1 MEWNGTGTIC
11 GNYISFIR
19 LLFQDI
25 TDLGEIRCKW
35 LRIMMDRLMEKEE
48 MHDMDLDKIIGYYE
62 YIPGS
67 WEISA

>member
-25 TDLGEIRCKW
+25 TDLGEIRVVANY
-35 LRIMMDRLMEKEE
+35 DGQVDGEGG
-48 MHDMDLDKIIGYYE
+48 D
-62 YIPGS
+62 
-67 WEISA
+67 A